1 MGVFSGQPLLSVFV
15 LGEGRR
21 VAIGL
26 DWRSGWG
33 GGGDARMKQVSWR
46 VGVLSGVGAG

>member
-1 MGVFSGQPLLSVFV
+1 MGSHCCLCLCWEKEEE
-15 LGEGRR
+15 LR
-21 VAIGL
+21 L